1 MALLLLGIRIFI
13 SKLLPWLLLRHWV
26 FNFTSLCLPLS
37 LSLSPVSLSQ
47 SLSWPWTLLDPF
59 IKTKL
64 HNTTKAEVFFELYNK
79 ENGQTPKEA
88 EKPFP
93 LFFLIIFTDTVGFK
107 RKHKHSPNHDP
118 IDLPRILTFQTHLW
132 SYSFSKFHYPLN

>member
-1 MALLLLGIRIFI
+1 MWRSFFLELEYSFPSFFLGSSCGIGFLISAL
-13 SKLLPWLLLRHWV
+13 SHQ
-26 FNFTSLCLPLS
+26 S
-37 LSLSPVSLSQ
+37 LSLPPVSLSQ

-79 ENGQTPKEA
+79 ENGQSPKEA

-93 LFFLIIFTDTVGFK
+93 LFFLIMFTDTVGFK
-107 RKHKHSPNHDP
+107 RNHKHSLNHDP